1 MKVNCAFD
9 KMVPIDELVENPR
22 NPNTHP
28 KKQIDLL
35 AKIIKRQGW
44 RHPITVSN
52 RSGFIV
58 HGHGR
63 LAAAKLL
70 GVESVPVDYQD
81 YDTEAQEWEDLLADN
96 KIAEL
101 AELDES
107 LAAQLLD
114 ELEKAEAEIEL
125 TGFTDRELQ
134 KLMAGIEEDGK
145 EDEKP
150 EIEFSE
156 ELQESSNYIV
166 LYFDNDIDWLQ
177 AQTLFDLKTVKA
189 LDSKPGYQKMGVG
202 RVVNG
207 AQAINKLLGGQ

>member
-28 KKQIDLL
+28 KRQIDLL
-35 AKIIKRQGW
+35 AKIISRQGW

-63 LAAAKLL
+63 LLAAKLL
-70 GVESVPVDYQD
+70 KETDVPVDYQD

-101 AELDES
+101 AEIDDG
-107 LAAQLLD
+107 LAADLLK
-114 ELEKAEAEIEL
+114 ELESINADIEL
-125 TGFTDRELQ
+125 TGFSEKEVQ
-134 KLMAGIEEDGK
+134 KMMDDLEKK
-145 EDEKP
+145 EDTEKP

-156 ELQESSNYIV
+156 ELHESSNYIV

-177 AQTLFDLKTVKA
+177 ALTLFELKTVKA
-189 LDSKPGYQKMGVG
+189 LDSKPGYEKMGVG

-207 AQAINKLLGGQ
+207 AGALDRIIGRL

>member
-134 KLMAGIEEDGK
+134 KLMAGIEEDGE